1 MTKYHAAERANAA
14 LSKIRDMKLTT
25 QQVLELAIAQSL
37 LAVAEAA
44 QATADAND
52 RHTAVLTESVNALA
66 HLVDTLHATDTPAPA
81 ADAATAAED
90 ESAKRIAEFEAQI
103 QYAKDG
109 IRSLE
114 NEGK

>member
-1 MTKYHAAERANAA
+1 MKKYHAAERANAA

-44 QATADAND
+44 QATADADD
-52 RHTAVLTESVNALA
+52 RHTAVLTESANAIA
-66 HLVDTLHATDTPAPA
+66 RLVDTLHAFDTPAP
-81 ADAATAAED
+81 DSPPVKD
-90 ESAKRIAEFEAQI
+90 DSAQRIAEFEAQI
-103 QYAKDG
+103 QDAKDN